1 MVKGNQENLQF
12 NFMKIRTLL
21 LCMVVVLTFLSCEKP
36 PPVIPPIVIEP
47 ETVGFY
53 ICCEGLMNGNNG
65 ILSYYDVENNQL
77 HKDYFKTQ
85 NQRGLGDTPNDLKT
99 YGSKMYC
106 VVNLSNTIE
115 VMDAATATSL
125 QRISLT
131 SESGNGRQPRQ
142 IAFHKDKAYVCNF
155 DGTVVRIDTTSLA
168 VDAIVECG
176 RNPDGICVA
185 NNKLYVSNSGG
196 LDFGNPDNT
205 VSVIDIE
212 PFTEIK
218 RITVVANPGK
228 ILADSEGD
236 VYLISRGNYGNIS
249 GTFQRIDSRTDE
261 VVQVFEHLNVT
272 NFTICNDVAYLYN
285 YDYFTCSSW
294 FKTFDC
300 KTKQV
305 INESFI
311 SDGTVIN
318 KPYGINVNPLNGDV
332 YITDVYSYTVQGDVY
347 CFDKEGKRK
356 FKIEAVGLNPNI
368 TVILNLKRR

>member
-1 MVKGNQENLQF
+1 MVAILMNPSF
-12 NFMKIRTLL
+12 NSMKTNVLF
-21 LCMVVVLTFLSCEKP
+21 LCMVVSSLLFSCKKDTPTEKP
-36 PPVIPPIVIEP
+36 IVVDP

-65 ILSYYDVENNQL
+65 ILSYYDVKNNQL

-85 NQRGLGDTPNDLKT
+85 NQRGLGDTPNDLKI

-106 VVNLSNTIE
+106 VVNLSNTVE
-115 VMDAATATSL
+115 VMDAATAISIR
-125 QRISLT
+125 RISLT
-131 SESGNGRQPRQ
+131 ADNGNGRQPRQ
-142 IAFHKDKAYVCNF
+142 ITFHKNKAYVCSF
-155 DGTVVRIDTTSLA
+155 DGTVVRIDTASLA
-168 VDAIVECG
+168 VETIVECG
-176 RNPDGICVA
+176 RNPDGICVS

-212 PFTEIK
+212 TFTEIK

-249 GTFQRIDSRTDE
+249 SAFQRIDSQTDE
-261 VVQVFEHLNVT
+261 VVQVFEPLNVT
-272 NFTICNDVAYLYN
+272 NFTICGDVAYLFYN
-285 YDYFTCSSW
+285 HDYIGSSW

-300 KTKQV
+300 KTEQI

-332 YITDVYSYTVQGDVY
+332 YITDVYNFTIQGDVH
-347 CFDKEGKRK
+347 CFDKNGKQK
-356 FKIEAVGLNPNI
+356 FKIENVGLNPNV
-368 TVILNLKRR
+368 TVFLNK